1 MVAMTGPKSG
11 GVGDGAQEWLT
22 VGVSDLDVI
31 ESQDIRTTEDGD
43 HERFAHVVVPA
54 SAVTEAYITGSP
66 VTALCGKTWVPTR
79 DPGRYPVCP
88 TCKEILDA
96 ARAMRGGGG

>member
-1 MVAMTGPKSG
+1 MADTDLQERTDTDTRVDE
-11 GVGDGAQEWLT
+11 GD
-22 VGVSDLDVI
+22 
-31 ESQDIRTTEDGD
+31 R
-43 HERFAHVVVPA
+43 ERFAHIVVPA
-54 SAVTEAYITGSP
+54 SAVTEAYVTGRT

-96 ARAMRGGGG
+96 ARAMRDGADR